1 VTPTNPGQQRSAE
14 AHSPSA
20 PYASDDAF
28 QGGAHGGAGWPGA
41 EHDSGD
47 AITGPLVSNV
57 LCAML
62 GCSAANAV
70 APGEAGQDRVSNGQH
85 AVEMAAA
92 LTFAKYLGA
101 VAGAIGRGA
110 GAEVGAAARGTGPAW
125 RVNAMAL
132 GRRPQQPSSFSIP
145 LSRRLDPE
153 KMLLE
158 ASSIGSRPG
167 SNLWSKRLRAVETAG
182 VALSQAFFGGLDP
195 VGTQPEAFFSGLDPV
210 DHAIGFVFF
219 RSRPQGSSR
228 KGFVFGGRDPWGGCD
243 VPLR

>member
-57 LCAML
+57 LCAVL
-62 GCSAANAV
+62 GCSSANAV

-101 VAGAIGRGA
+101 VAGVLGRGA
-110 GAEVGAAARGTGPAW
+110 GAEVGTITKGGAAQTFEILDGVRRAKAAELTGRQTIRAEVQVRGKVVETLEA
-125 RVNAMAL
+125 
-132 GRRPQQPSSFSIP
+132 P
-145 LSRRLDPE
+145 LSSLRSPFKDAIEISGSPRQLQRWQDVLDAT
-153 KMLLE
+153 KAGE
-158 ASSIGSRPG
+158 ALPPIAVQPG
-167 SNLWSKRLRAVETAG
+167 SQGPSI
-182 VALSQAFFGGLDP
+182 FD
-195 VGTQPEAFFSGLDPV
+195 
-210 DHAIGFVFF
+210 VFF
-219 RSRPQGSSR
+219 R
-228 KGFVFGGRDPWGGCD
+228 
-243 VPLR
+243 